1 MDVNIL
7 HKHLQAASRLPRY
20 TSYPTAPHFSD
31 TVGSDMAC
39 DWLGKVGENTHN
51 ASLYIHIPFCAKL
64 CLFCGCH
71 MKVVNT
77 YSPVQ
82 QYLQVLEQEVALVVK
97 TLNSNKTSCPPISH
111 VHFGG
116 GSPTSLEAQ
125 DFKNFMGLLKRSFP
139 INDTADLAIE
149 IDPRTVDMDKMTAYT
164 QSGINRISIGVQD
177 FNPTVQKAVN
187 RVQPFSMVQGVVDI
201 FRQQGVKS
209 VNMDI
214 MYGLPFQTVDTIKH
228 TIQQVLELSPDR
240 LSVFGY
246 AHVPWMKPHQRLI
259 PEEALAG
266 LEERLNMFEAIRSIL
281 EAGGYTAVGLDHFAK
296 TTDSMT
302 HALKTGMLHR
312 NFQGY
317 TTDKAES
324 LIGLGHTSIGYTP
337 DGYLQNTGDP
347 TAYKKAI
354 TEGKLPIKR
363 GYQLSPDDITRRRII
378 NIIMCSMYVD
388 LTAFGGVQA
397 YQAEISYLHPL
408 INDNIITLQGNTL
421 TLHPPYRA
429 LLRVFASAFDV
440 YHTAQENRPAQEN
453 RHSLSV

>member
-1 MDVNIL
+1 MNIL
-7 HKHLQAASRLPRY
+7 HKHLQDASRLPRY
-20 TSYPTAPHFSD
+20 TSYPTAPHFSES
-31 TVGSDMAC
+31 VGSDMAYE
-39 DWLGKVGENTHN
+39 WLSKVGDNTNN

-71 MKVVNT
+71 MKVVNS

-82 QYLQVLEQEVALVVK
+82 QYLQILEQEVALVTK
-97 TLNSNKTSCPPISH
+97 ALNNNKNGCPPMSH

-116 GSPTSLEAQ
+116 GSPTALEAQ
-125 DFKNFMGLLKRSFP
+125 DFKNFMGLLQRAFP
-139 INDTADLAIE
+139 ISDTADVAIE
-149 IDPRTVDMDKMTAYT
+149 IDPRTVDMDKMEAYA
-164 QSGINRISIGVQD
+164 QSGINRVSIGVQD
-177 FNPTVQKAVN
+177 FNPTVQKAIN
-187 RVQPFSMVQGVVDI
+187 RVQPFSMVQGVIDT
-201 FRQQGVKS
+201 FKQQGVKS

-214 MYGLPFQTVDTIKH
+214 MYGLPFQTTDTISQ
-228 TIQQVLELSPDR
+228 TIEQVLSLSPDR

-266 LEERLNMFEAIRSIL
+266 LEERLNMFETIRNTL
-281 EAGGYTAVGLDHFAK
+281 ESGGYTAVGLDHFARA
-296 TTDSMT
+296 TDSMA
-302 HALKTGMLHR
+302 HALNTGTLHR

-347 TAYKKAI
+347 TAYKKVI
-354 TEGKLPIKR
+354 SEGKLPIKR
-363 GYQLSPDDITRRRII
+363 GYQLSADDITRRRII

-388 LTAFGGVQA
+388 LTEFGGVDT
-397 YQAEISYLHPL
+397 YQAEINHLSPL
-408 INDNIITLQGNTL
+408 INDNIITVQGNTL
-421 TLHPPYRA
+421 TLKTEYRA

-440 YHTAQENRPAQEN
+440 YHVTQAK